1 MDDQLQSQQPTTPVD
16 NQAPMGDASAPVAM
30 PTETPAATPAE
41 PTMDNAPAMPEAPVA
56 PMGDASA
63 PVDDSTQNPMV

>member
-1 MDDQLQSQQPTTPVD
+1 
-16 NQAPMGDASAPVAM
+16 MGDASAPVAV